1 MTANE
6 KITEAERWLAK
17 IKNSEHRKDRTEL
30 KDNVSAFLNCAN
42 SIPDHLL
49 EEYNQKF
56 NLGITSN
63 DKLYPNTFEKAAK
76 TQNNTKATKFISEFN
91 KEKKKVES
99 DHIGKV
105 LSKKR
110 DLDTHRESQRPNKL
124 VAIVGGVPAGKKN
137 FLVNFQE
144 LSGDIDDNC
153 EWFLDLMKKFIAD
166 MKNQFP

>member
-1 MTANE
+1 MTAAG
-6 KITEAERWLAK
+6 KIAEAERWLDK

-30 KDNVSAFLNCAN
+30 KDNVSAFLNCTN

-63 DKLYPNTFEKAAK
+63 DKLYPSTFEKASK
-76 TQNNTKATKFISEFN
+76 KQNNTQAINFISEFK
-91 KEKKKVES
+91 KEKNKIGS
-99 DHIGKV
+99 DPIGKV
-105 LSKKR
+105 LSEKR
-110 DLDTHRESQRPNKL
+110 NLDTHRESQRPNKL
-124 VAIVGGVPAGKKN
+124 VAIAGGVPAGKKN
-137 FLVNFQE
+137 FLVNYQK

-153 EWFLDLMKKFIAD
+153 ERLLDLMKKFVAD